1 MSIQT
6 RIQALKDLKIGYAF
20 CPPSDDEYPTGR
32 IYLEKAILN
41 NPNESEAL
49 DLLAQCEAKAI
60 IVTQARDLEEEKQL
74 ARKNEIIQIKNAIQE
89 IKDSDKPAW
98 EKKLLIRLA
107 KDLRD

>member
-1 MSIQT
+1 MSIET
-6 RIQALKDLKIGYAF
+6 RIQNLTDLKIGYAF

-49 DLLAQCEAKAI
+49 DLLEQCEAKAL
-60 IVTQARDLEEEKQL
+60 IVTQAREIEEEKIA
-74 ARKNEIIQIKNAIQE
+74 ARKTEIQQIKTAIQL

-98 EKKLLIRLA
+98 EKNY
-107 KDLRD
+107 